1 MKLFMIPF
9 LVYLGL
15 NMIENLIHYNI
26 GKYTDQTTRMDLPTM
41 MDWVKI
47 IVVMI
52 SFAFLQ
58 GLFTCI
64 LDKEC

>member
-1 MKLFMIPF
+1 MKLFMISF

-15 NMIENLIHYNI
+15 NMVENLIHYNI

>member
-1 MKLFMIPF
+1 MKLFMISF
-9 LVYLGL
+9 LVFLGL
-15 NMIENLIHYNI
+15 NMVENLIHYNI
-26 GKYTDQTTRMDLPTM
+26 GKYTDQSTRIDLPTM
-41 MDWVKI
+41 ADWIKI

-58 GLFTCI
+58 GLLTCI

>member
-1 MKLFMIPF
+1 MKLFMISF

-15 NMIENLIHYNI
+15 NMVENLIHYNI
-26 GKYTDQTTRMDLPTM
+26 GKYTDQPTRMDLPTM